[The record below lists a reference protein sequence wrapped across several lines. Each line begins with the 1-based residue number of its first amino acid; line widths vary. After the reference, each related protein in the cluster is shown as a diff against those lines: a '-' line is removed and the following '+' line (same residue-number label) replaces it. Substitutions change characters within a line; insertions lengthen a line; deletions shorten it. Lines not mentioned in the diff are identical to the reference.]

1 MASIAP
7 KEARF
12 VVVAQRKSYG
22 RLSLAWWSIL
32 FVVGCAGGSGP
43 VAPSDVV
50 ATAGPGNISIA
61 WSDNSDDETSF
72 AVLRAQAD
80 AQPVVVVTLASDSDA
95 YVDSEITGD
104 VPYTYWVEAVGPGG
118 RSRSGPSNPIRPD
131 TVGKPIV
138 DPNDPVGVS
147 LNQLGID
154 TTASPRL
161 GDDGN
166 SLPDDYLPL
175 GQTVTLGVG
184 GDAAARYELFIGGPA
199 TSRDDVWS
207 NQVIWE
213 DNTPT
218 SPNLVDPL
226 YGLAAPI
233 FDLDALGAT
242 WHAAVAADIDGD
254 GLDELIM
261 ASLGGQNDSGE
272 LTISV
277 MDDATTG
284 YARLDYSIGFW
295 PDAMDV
301 TVEAGDFDGDG
312 ADTLVVALGGAGA
325 AELLFLQGMEAN
337 FAVDTTGSRTFSASV
352 AGAETTLALASG
364 NLDDDPRAELA
375 IVINEA
381 FESGGDESGVAR
393 YVVLDDAD
401 QAFTELA
408 SRFVLG
414 QDGAVHNALVA
425 DVGVGD
431 IDGDGRDEVVFGG
444 ITGFHNV
451 CANYDLLYVALDD
464 AKPGNDLA
472 PLGAKLRTVSMGS
485 TACQPNKVKKLRF
498 IHVELGDIDGD
509 GVDEIVGGPML
520 FDDWSVPWS
529 EYGFIPA
536 DQMYGHG
543 DRDTGITIVRDN
555 SALALVDMDG
565 DGVASILYYMPGA
578 TRVIRFGLP
587 TTPGGP
593 LTETVRWGVSF
604 EPNVAGGRYNPILVA
619 LNVDQ
624 DSMVAKAVPNTY
636 RFTMTEPIIVA
647 ALAGPPCF
655 DDLSQNVDACG
666 TSFGQGTSSGGEREQ
681 KVTVSASVS
690 IGMKAIGGALTQSEL
705 TAKGTFSVAASY
717 MHGYEYETEK
727 SVVYATGPLED
738 AVIFSAVPY
747 DQFTYEVVQHSDPT
761 MVGHEVT
768 VNLPREPITLL
779 VERSY
784 FNDAQAPG
792 ALLVD
797 NAVFQH
803 TVGEPGTYRN
813 LAQRN
818 QLLDELETAHGR
830 DALMNG
836 PVNVGQGGG
845 STEVSIEVSESSSNG
860 GALEIGFEYE
870 VEAVGATILA
880 GFSVGISGEA
890 SFAWSKGSSTS
901 YTGGVGNFADGN
913 DFALHSYG
921 YGMFTYVHEDA
932 TTGQQFEVIDY
943 WVE

>member
-1 MASIAP
+1 MSRMTP
-7 KEARF
+7 KAARSVQGAHVRTHGVF
-12 VVVAQRKSYG
+12 V
-22 RLSLAWWSIL
+22 LAWMALLIL
-32 FVVGCAGGSGP
+32 VGCSGGP
-43 VAPSDVV
+43 PPIAPSDVV
-50 ATAGPGNISIA
+50 ATAGPGTISLG
-61 WSDNSDDETSF
+61 WSDNSEDETAF
-72 AVLRAQAD
+72 AVLRAQGD
-80 AQPVVVVTLASDSDA
+80 AGPTVVATLAADSGAYTDDA
-95 YVDSEITGD
+95 VNGD
-104 VPYTYWVEAVGPGG
+104 APYTYWVEAVGPGG
-118 RSRSGPSNPIRPD
+118 RSRSAPSNAVRPT
-131 TVGKPIV
+131 TVGRPIV

-147 LNQLGID
+147 LNTLGID

-166 SLPDDYLPL
+166 PLPDDYLPL

-218 SPNLVDPL
+218 SPNPVDPL

-277 MDDATTG
+277 MDDATTD

-295 PDAMDV
+295 PDAVDV

-312 ADTLVVALGGAGA
+312 VDTLVVALGTPGV
-325 AELLFLQGMEAN
+325 AELLFLQGVGAS
-337 FAVDTTGSRTFSASV
+337 FAVDVFASRSLAPSNEGATTA
-352 AGAETTLALASG
+352 LALASG
-364 NLDDDPRAELA
+364 NLDDDPRDELA
-375 IVINEA
+375 IVINES
-381 FESGGDESGVAR
+381 FESGGAESGVAH
-393 YVVLDDAD
+393 YVILDDAG
-401 QAFTELA
+401 QGFAELA
-408 SRFVLG
+408 SGPVVSL
-414 QDGAVHNALVA
+414 DGSDHVALVA
-425 DVGVGD
+425 DVGTGD

-464 AKPGNDLA
+464 AKPGNDLE
-472 PLGAKLRTVSMGS
+472 PLGSKLRTVSMGS

-520 FDDWSVPWS
+520 FDDWSAPWS

-543 DRDTGITIVRDN
+543 DLDTGITIVRDN
-555 SALALVDMDG
+555 SALTLADMDG
-565 DGVASILYYMPGA
+565 DGVASVLYYMPGA

-604 EPNVAGGRYNPILVA
+604 DPNFAGGRYNPILVA

-624 DSMVAKAVPNTY
+624 DSMVATAALDSY
-636 RFTMTEPIIVA
+636 HYTMTEPIIIA

-666 TSFGQGTSSGGEREQ
+666 TSFGEGTSSGEEEEVQ
-681 KVTVSASVS
+681 LTFSASLSV
-690 IGMKAIGGALTQSEL
+690 GMKGIGGALTQSEV
-705 TAKGTFSVAASY
+705 TAKASFSYAGSRVDSSSY
-717 MHGYEYETEK
+717 ELEK
-727 SVVYATGPLED
+727 TVVYATGPLED
-738 AVIFSAVPY
+738 AVVFSTIPY
-747 DQFTYEVVQHSDPT
+747 DQFTYVIVQHDDPT
-761 MVGHEVT
+761 LIGREVT
-768 VNLPREPITLL
+768 ISLPRSPITVL

-784 FNDAQAPG
+784 FNQAQAEN
-792 ALLVD
+792 ALRVD
-797 NAVFQH
+797 DSVFQH
-803 TVGEPGTYRN
+803 TIGDPTSYRSV
-813 LAQRN
+813 AERN
-818 QLLDELETAHGR
+818 QLIKQLKVDFDRE
-830 DALMNG
+830 ALMNG
-836 PVNVGQGGG
+836 TVHVGQGGG
-845 STEVSIEVSESSSNG
+845 STEVSIDVSNSTSSGSVH
-860 GALEIGFEYE
+860 EFGFEIELE
-870 VEAVGATILA
+870 VVGATILG
-880 GFSVGISGEA
+880 GFTVGGSRASSVS
-890 SFAWSKGSSTS
+890 WSHGTS
-901 YTGGVGNFADGN
+901 MHYTGGVGNFADGN
-913 DFALHSYG
+913 DYAAHSYG
-921 YGMFTYVHEDA
+921 YGMFTYIYEDPA
-932 TTGQQFEVIDY
+932 SGQQFEVIDY